1 MERRSSVLKIALLLI
16 ALSAVSFTAGALAK
30 SAPKRGNSTEEVY
43 KQLNPYV
50 DALTLIQEKYVDED
64 KTKAKSLIEGS
75 MQGMVATL
83 DPFSQYMGADDFK
96 EMQTETSGEFG
107 GLGIEITTKD
117 DRLTVITPID
127 GTPADKAGVK
137 AGDLIL
143 KINDKKTDGMNI
155 NDAVK
160 LLRGKVGTDVT
171 INVFREGMTQPFD
184 LTLTRAVIKIESV
197 RFYRL
202 SNDIGYVRLNEFIH
216 GTAQDTDN
224 AIRELEKSGPLKGLV
239 VDLRNDPGGL
249 LEEAVNT
256 VDLFAEKGKTIVSTK
271 GRDPRQDYVY
281 KATSR
286 KKFSKRPIVVLVNGG
301 SASGSEIV
309 AGALKDLKLGM
320 LVGVKTFGKGS
331 VQTIFPLE
339 NSGGA
344 ALRLTTAKY
353 YTPSGVCIHGIGIE
367 PDLEIKGPELTDST
381 LRAYTGRMVE
391 SFAKQLIKEKLEVTE
406 SMKLSDET
414 LKRFYAYCA
423 KKNHK
428 IDSDELAKNADTLK
442 TSLVLE
448 LQADALS
455 EVASRKQA
463 VLRDEQVGIAQ
474 EIILNH
480 GKLTPKWVAHEAK
493 VKKEKAKAKADKDGK
508 AKATPTPTDEE

>member
-1 MERRSSVLKIALLLI
+1 MERRSSVLKVALLLI
-16 ALSAVSFTAGALAK
+16 AFSVVSFTAGALAK
-30 SAPKRGNSTEEVY
+30 SAPKRANSVEEVY
-43 KQLNPYV
+43 KELNPYV

-64 KTKAKSLIEGS
+64 KTKAKKLIEGS
-75 MQGMVATL
+75 LQGMVATL

-96 EMQTETSGEFG
+96 DMQTETSGEFG

-137 AGDLIL
+137 AGDMIL
-143 KINDKKTDGMNI
+143 KIGEKKTDGMNI

-171 INVFREGMTQPFD
+171 VTVYREGVAQPFD
-184 LTLTRAVIKIESV
+184 LTMTRAVIKIESV
-197 RFYRL
+197 RSYRL
-202 SNDIGYVRLNEFIH
+202 SDDIGYVRLNEFIH
-216 GTAQDTDN
+216 GTAQDTAN
-224 AIRELEKSGPLKGLV
+224 AIRDLEKDGPLKGLV

-281 KATSR
+281 KATGC
-286 KKFSKRPIVVLVNGG
+286 KKFAKRPIVVLVNGG

-353 YTPSGVCIHGIGIE
+353 YTPSGVCIHGIGIQ
-367 PDLEIKGPELTDST
+367 PDLEVKAPELTDST
-381 LRAYTGRMVE
+381 LRAYTGRMVD
-391 SFAKQLIKEKLEVTE
+391 SFAKQLVKEKLPVTE
-406 SMKLSDET
+406 DMGLSDEV

-428 IDSDELAKNADTLK
+428 IDQDEMAKNADELK
-442 TSLVLE
+442 MSLILE
-448 LQADALS
+448 LQADSIS
-455 EVASRKQA
+455 ELVSRKQA
-463 VLRDEQVGIAQ
+463 VLRDEQVGIAH
-474 EIILNH
+474 EILLNH
-480 GKLTPKWVAHEAK
+480 GKLTPKWAAHEEK
-493 VKKEKAKAKADKDGK
+493 VKKDKAKADKL
-508 AKATPTPTDEE
+508 AKNKGQATPTPTDEE